1 MTSVSSRDR
10 VATYREADSVVGQL
24 VMAVHDTVREVTRI
38 SVRQNE
44 AGDTVKLFQV
54 TERDR
59 ISNRDRARDSHEKT
73 VIKTDTVF
81 IEKRDSVLVRN
92 GKNQSDGI
100 ALHSTLKWMFFVIL
114 ALIALRI
121 CPFFRRE

>member
-59 ISNRDRARDSHEKT
+59 ISHRDRARDSHEKT

-81 IEKRDSVLVRN
+81 IEKRDSVFVRN
-92 GKNQSDGI
+92 GKNQSDRI
-100 ALHSTLKWMFFVIL
+100 ALHSTLKWIFWIII
-114 ALIALRI
+114 ALIGLVLI
-121 CPFFRRE
+121 IKIRR